1 MWTIIK
7 INRNKFGFLK
17 RDFEKKLGNK
27 FKIYNPKIR
36 FQKYKK
42 NKVFF
47 KELPI
52 LGDYLFCFHHSFND
66 PKVINNL
73 KFSRGLKYFLE
84 GSTLFQREIEKFISK
99 CKSLENEAGYLS
111 TDLYELNVNSKYK
124 FSSGPFAEKIFKI
137 MQLQKNK
144 IDILIGDFKA
154 TISKEKYSFYPT

>member
-7 INRNKFGFLK
+7 INRNKFESLK
-17 RDFEKKLGNK
+17 GDFKKKLGDK

-52 LGDYLFCFHHSFND
+52 LGDYLFCFHHGFND

-73 KFSRGLKYFLE
+73 KFSRSYNSF
-84 GSTLFQREIEKFISK
+84 
-99 CKSLENEAGYLS
+99 
-111 TDLYELNVNSKYK
+111 EL
-124 FSSGPFAEKIFKI
+124 
-137 MQLQKNK
+137 
-144 IDILIGDFKA
+144 
-154 TISKEKYSFYPT
+154 

>member
-1 MWTIIK
+1 M
-7 INRNKFGFLK
+7 FLPSPHLCS
-17 RDFEKKLGNK
+17 RSSTVVDG
-27 FKIYNPKIR
+27 
-36 FQKYKK
+36 
-42 NKVFF
+42 
-47 KELPI
+47 
-52 LGDYLFCFHHSFND
+52 LFIASLTD
-66 PKVINNL
+66 WGIDVISESQSVEVL
-73 KFSRGLKYFLE
+73 EGIWDLRTFLQFDERPRWIFSPLRPLKYFLE

-111 TDLYELNVNSKYK
+111 NDLYELNANSKYK